1 MKLGAAMAA
10 TLAGLLFGAGLAI
23 SGMVNPAKVLG
34 FLDIA
39 GAWDPSL
46 ALVLA
51 GAVGVNLIGYRLVL
65 KRASPLFATRFSL
78 PSARELDVPLLVGA
92 ALFGVGWGL
101 VGYCPGPALAAL
113 AAGSLKVVGFV
124 VAMIVGSLLVRMLTA
139 R

>member
-1 MKLGAAMAA
+1 MKLGAAATAA
-10 TLAGLLFGAGLAI
+10 LAGLLFGAGLAV

-34 FLDIA
+34 FLDVA

-51 GAVGVNLIGYRLVL
+51 GAVGVNLVGYRLVL
-65 KRASPLFATRFSL
+65 KRASPLFAERFSL
-78 PSARELDVPLLVGA
+78 PGARALDVPLLAGA
-92 ALFGVGWGL
+92 VLFGIGWGL

-124 VAMIVGSLLVRMLTA
+124 AAMIAGSLLVRWLTA